1 MNNSKSIQIDMIIE
15 SEVED
20 LFGDIIREGT
30 QGIGGSD
37 LGACIRNI
45 KRRLKDIKVVWDTV
59 DIEIKMNQ
67 EMRKIEGE
75 I

>member
-30 QGIGGSD
+30 QGIGSSD